1 MRERAASRS
10 ASRSAK
16 QGTSAVGKQSTLA
29 AYPMILR
36 SFRHCQMQNTVSL
49 FGIHAEAGPAFS
61 FMISCLGAFFKG
73 ESNGLAGL
81 GRAVAYT
88 GVVAEGRTFHLS
100 ERAKGTHTYV
110 DEEVCL
116 QEHYR
121 TNCHRGKR
129 WGDD

>member
-1 MRERAASRS
+1 
-10 ASRSAK
+10 
-16 QGTSAVGKQSTLA
+16 
-29 AYPMILR
+29 
-36 SFRHCQMQNTVSL
+36 MQNTVSL

-100 ERAKGTHTYV
+100 ERAKGTHAHMWTRKFA
-110 DEEVCL
+110 CRNTIG
-116 QEHYR
+116 QIA
-121 TNCHRGKR
+121 RGERVGRRLKEDCEYGLISVAQR
-129 WGDD
+129 GQD